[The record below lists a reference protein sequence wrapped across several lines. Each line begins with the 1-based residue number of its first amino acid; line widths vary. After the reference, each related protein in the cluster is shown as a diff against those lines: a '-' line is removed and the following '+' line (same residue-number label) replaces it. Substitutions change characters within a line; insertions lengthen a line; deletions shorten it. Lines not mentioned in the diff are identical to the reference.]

1 MNFIR
6 SDQSPNPGCLSR
18 VNMSSVF
25 LRSDPG
31 LLLKFATLCRVADPG
46 EIPSD
51 PGLTLEK
58 RPDTDPSYEN
68 SLNKIV

>member
-1 MNFIR
+1 MA
-6 SDQSPNPGCLSR
+6 
-18 VNMSSVF
+18 SVF

-46 EIPSD
+46 GIPSD